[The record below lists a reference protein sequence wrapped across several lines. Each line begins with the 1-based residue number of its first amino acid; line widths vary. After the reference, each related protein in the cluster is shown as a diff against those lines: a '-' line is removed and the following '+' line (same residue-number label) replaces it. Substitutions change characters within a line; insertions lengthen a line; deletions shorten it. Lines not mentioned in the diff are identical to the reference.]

1 MKRLVIDQIGN
12 RVEFNFP
19 PKRIISL
26 VPSQTELLHSLG
38 LEDEVMGITKFCVH
52 PQNWRS
58 EKRIIGG
65 TKKVHQNVI
74 HELQPDLIIGNK
86 EENERVDILSLKERY
101 PVWMSD
107 VTTLPD
113 AYNMIKQAGDIC
125 DRSKRASQI
134 IEQTQDAFAQLGRRK
149 GSVLYLIWMKP
160 WMGVASDTFIHSIL
174 SEIGFV
180 NTLQSKSRYPEL
192 DRSDLES
199 LNPDY
204 VFLSSEP
211 YPFRQKHLGELEK
224 LFPNAKVILVDGE
237 FFSWYGSRLMKAP
250 QYFNSLDLS

>member
-1 MKRLVIDQIGN
+1 MKRLVIDQMGN

-38 LEDEVMGITKFCVH
+38 LENEVIGITKFCVH
-52 PQNWRS
+52 PSNWKS
-58 EKRIIGG
+58 EKQLVGG
-65 TKKVHQNVI
+65 TKRLHLRVI
-74 HELQPDLIIGNK
+74 DDLQPDLIIGNK
-86 EENERVDILSLKERY
+86 EENEREDILSLQERY

-107 VTTLPD
+107 IATLAD
-113 AYNMIKQAGDIC
+113 AYNMIKQIGDIC
-125 DRSKRASQI
+125 DRAERASQI
-134 IEQTQDAFAQLGRRK
+134 VEQAQNAFAQLRK
-149 GSVLYLIWMKP
+149 KEGSVLYLIWMKP
-160 WMGVASDTFIHSIL
+160 WMGVGADTFIHHLL
-174 SEIGFV
+174 SEIGFT

-192 DRSDLES
+192 SESDLEG
-199 LNPDY
+199 LNPSY

-211 YPFRQKHLGELEK
+211 YPFRQRHLGELEK

-250 QYFNSLDLS
+250 QYFNSLNLS